1 MKSVLRVMSIA
12 LASLLVLA
20 SCHKDKVDY
29 QENGGVAKQNIGYL
43 CIGGMQ
49 ASVMEDTDN
58 VETPSATRAEGVDID
73 NFNVTITKKTGDVVK
88 SFTYGDRPTDA
99 IELEAGVYNITMSSA
114 SMVAAEWEAPVY
126 SCQKE
131 VIIKRKETTTVKDM
145 VCKLANIKVS
155 VAYSAD
161 VVEQVDPEHTK
172 MTVALE
178 SNALEF
184 AFSEERAGFFAPV
197 AAENSLK
204 LTFNCRYK
212 GETKDITM
220 TSEIKGVKAAQWRKI
235 NVVIQHAADGTATI
249 GITCDTWTYDE
260 VVIFDSS
267 AVMVEEV
274 IPDDTD
280 APVIVWEGHDLAE
293 AFELT
298 DDMFDAEGN
307 FTKSINV
314 DIVAKSPIK
323 SFVVKASSDNA
334 EFVTAYSEIMSLEE
348 DLCAPTASSAILKMM
363 GYPTDVKGSTQA
375 RIKFAVQ
382 ADLLKSYE
390 GTHSYEMTVVDEN
403 GATVTTTLTIKYGQN
418 VAPQIQW
425 VGYDIDKRQI
435 IQTDDTC
442 MIRIT
447 APLAIKDFEIKIV
460 SSALTPE
467 ELQAVG
473 LAAEFSLVNSTE
485 MFTSLSGLGFPV
497 GDQVYNQT
505 LISEDKLDIT
515 NFLGILGKLGAGD
528 HDFVMTV
535 TDMEGNTTTK
545 TVMMRFQ

>member
-43 CIGGMQ
+43 SIGGMQ

-58 VETPSATRAEGVDID
+58 VETPSATRAEGVDIN
-73 NFNVTITKKTGDVVK
+73 NFNVTITNKAGDVVK

-114 SMVAAEWEAPVY
+114 SMAAAEWEAPVY

-131 VIIKRKETTTVKDM
+131 VIIKRKETTKVDDM

-161 VVEQVDPEHTK
+161 VVKQVDPEYTK

-212 GETKDITM
+212 GEKKDITM

-249 GITCDTWTYDE
+249 GITCDTWTYDKE
-260 VVIFDSS
+260 VIFDSS

-314 DIVAKSPIK
+314 DIVAKSPI
-323 SFVVKASSDNA
+323 
-334 EFVTAYSEIMSLEE
+334 
-348 DLCAPTASSAILKMM
+348 
-363 GYPTDVKGSTQA
+363 
-375 RIKFAVQ
+375 
-382 ADLLKSYE
+382 
-390 GTHSYEMTVVDEN
+390 
-403 GATVTTTLTIKYGQN
+403 
-418 VAPQIQW
+418 
-425 VGYDIDKRQI
+425 
-435 IQTDDTC
+435 
-442 MIRIT
+442 
-447 APLAIKDFEIKIV
+447 
-460 SSALTPE
+460 
-467 ELQAVG
+467 
-473 LAAEFSLVNSTE
+473 
-485 MFTSLSGLGFPV
+485 
-497 GDQVYNQT
+497 
-505 LISEDKLDIT
+505 
-515 NFLGILGKLGAGD
+515 
-528 HDFVMTV
+528 
-535 TDMEGNTTTK
+535 
-545 TVMMRFQ
+545 